1 MEGKKE
7 FVVYITETLQ
17 RKVIV
22 KANSGCE
29 AINEIADKYHNEE
42 IVLDSTDYVSVEF
55 ETIEK
60 N

>member
-1 MEGKKE
+1 MEEKKE

-22 KANSGCE
+22 KANSGYE